1 MPIKKLALW
10 LMTAAGAGI
19 LAWWLLTRA
28 GTDQIQVILRLLP
41 GLSKPWMA
49 ASVMLQAVFFSWQ
62 SVLFRGIFRT
72 LGFNVPIQRLLIITL
87 VSRLTGYVVPLG
99 TAAAIAAFVAIARR
113 DGLPVGASTL
123 ANSLFHLINYIS
135 FGLFVGYSLVFVK
148 YARVTPGTSA
158 VPLTIM
164 LALVIVVATAGG
176 MIFKNP
182 LVVVTAF
189 RKAVEAAAK
198 IPGRIGQAG
207 ASALR
212 NFSDVETTILRLHSL
227 SIDPGSLAS
236 IMASSSAITFAEILL
251 LYSAVRATGA
261 WISFG
266 ALTAAFTTGTV
277 AARLTFIPNGT
288 GVYIVSLWAALAQM
302 GVDSTTAGTAALV
315 YRAVTFWLPAVAGLF
330 ALRYV

>member
-1 MPIKKLALW
+1 MPIKKLTFW

-19 LAWWLLTRA
+19 LAWWLLTRT
-28 GTDQIQVILRLLP
+28 GTDQIRVILRLLP
-41 GLSKPWMA
+41 DLSRPWIA

-62 SVLFRGIFRT
+62 SVLFKGIFKA
-72 LGFNVPIQRLLIITL
+72 LGFNVSIQRLLTITL
-87 VSRLTGYVVPLG
+87 VSRLIGYVVPLG
-99 TAAAIAAFVAIARR
+99 TAAAMAAFIAIAKR
-113 DGLPVGASTL
+113 DGLPVGASTV
-123 ANSLFHLINYIS
+123 ANTLFHLINYVS
-135 FGLFVGYSLVFVK
+135 FGLFVAYSLAFLK

-158 VPLTIM
+158 IPLTIM
-164 LALVIVVATAGG
+164 LAIVITVATAGS
-176 MIFKNP
+176 MAFRNP
-182 LVVVTAF
+182 LAIVSAC
-189 RKAVEAAAK
+189 RKAIAAAAR

-207 ASALR
+207 ASALH
-212 NFSDVETTILRLHSL
+212 NFSSLEAAILRLRSL
-227 SIDPGSLAS
+227 SIDPGSLAG
-236 IMASSSAITFAEILL
+236 IMASSSAITFAEVLL
-251 LYSAVRATGA
+251 LYSAVRATGT

-315 YRAVTFWLPAVAGLF
+315 YRAVTFWLPAVSGLF